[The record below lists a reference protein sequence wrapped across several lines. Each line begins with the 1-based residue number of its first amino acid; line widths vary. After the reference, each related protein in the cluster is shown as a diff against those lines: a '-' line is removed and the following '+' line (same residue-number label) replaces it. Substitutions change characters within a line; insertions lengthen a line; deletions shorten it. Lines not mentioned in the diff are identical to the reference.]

1 MASRTACC
9 LLASWLLHLLA
20 YREQEESLTNLS
32 PAEQLKQ
39 LDVCAVGPLRVTA
52 ALLKHGLVKKA
63 TGKLVIISSQAGSV
77 EWRRTQNKVQR
88 ARAPS
93 LTLTLTLALAPAL
106 TLTLTL
112 TLAPALT
119 LTLITNQDKGH
130 DYGHHMS
137 RAACNIAAVRSPP
150 LSAPLRPSRPLSASL
165 RPSLPLSALSAP
177 SRVSHRG
184 GAPL

>member
-77 EWRRTQNKVQR
+77 EWRRTQNKV
-88 ARAPS
+88 
-93 LTLTLTLALAPAL
+93 
-106 TLTLTL
+106 
-112 TLAPALT
+112 
-119 LTLITNQDKGH
+119 
-130 DYGHHMS
+130 
-137 RAACNIAAVRSPP
+137 P
-150 LSAPLRPSRPLSASL
+150 LSAPLRPSPPLSAPNPKPN
-165 RPSLPLSALSAP
+165 PSP
-177 SRVSHRG
+177 SPS
-184 GAPL
+184 PNPNPNN

>member
-77 EWRRTQNKVQR
+77 EWRRTQNKV
-88 ARAPS
+88 
-93 LTLTLTLALAPAL
+93 
-106 TLTLTL
+106 
-112 TLAPALT
+112 
-119 LTLITNQDKGH
+119 
-130 DYGHHMS
+130 
-137 RAACNIAAVRSPP
+137 RSPKP
-150 LSAPLRPSRPLSASL
+150 NPS
-165 RPSLPLSALSAP
+165 PSP
-177 SRVSHRG
+177 SPNPNPNPNPS
-184 GAPL
+184 PSPNPNPNN

>member
-77 EWRRTQNKVQR
+77 EWRRTQNKVR
-88 ARAPS
+88 ARA
-93 LTLTLTLALAPAL
+93 
-106 TLTLTL
+106 
-112 TLAPALT
+112 
-119 LTLITNQDKGH
+119 
-130 DYGHHMS
+130 
-137 RAACNIAAVRSPP
+137 RAAEP
-150 LSAPLRPSRPLSASL
+150 
-165 RPSLPLSALSAP
+165 
-177 SRVSHRG
+177 
-184 GAPL
+184 